1 MHLLNNPEFSL
12 ECEHF
17 SLGSIK
23 VSLKWG
29 DNLRGWV
36 IKWRVRRFQ
45 DFKGGF
51 LKSGVLK
58 KEKILPQCDNV
69 LNRVRLA
76 FKSIAKSKL
85 TIFYWP
91 RVLTVKLIR
100 NLSIL
105 CKIDEF
111 NILLCFKVNAESLPW
126 WDLRKCHK
134 SKWTNLCLRR
144 IQFGGDLLN
153 LSLQFR
159 LLAKPC
165 LLSSSQFVYSLHKTF
180 WQPLLCLQFIFE
192 SDLTKTLH
200 QTFTYYLQ
208 PKNIACTYENCRYAK
223 NR

>member
-111 NILLCFKVNAESLPW
+111 NKLLWVKHPRKSYYHWIHA
-126 WDLRKCHK
+126 LRSMQKACPDETLENVINQ
-134 SKWTNLCLRR
+134 SELTFAFVEFNSEVTCWTSVSS
-144 IQFGGDLLN
+144 FA
-153 LSLQFR
+153 SLQSHAFWAALNSSTVFIR
-159 LLAKPC
+159 LSDSRFSA
-165 LLSSSQFVYSLHKTF
+165 SSSSSRVT
-180 WQPLLCLQFIFE
+180 
-192 SDLTKTLH
+192 
-200 QTFTYYLQ
+200 
-208 PKNIACTYENCRYAK
+208 
-223 NR
+223 